1 MYSAV
6 IFDLDGTLVDTSPDL
21 CEATNKTLAHIGRT
35 PLDHSIIRGLVG
47 NGAAALIGRGLEHT
61 GGAAGVDTKALLSF
75 FLDYYSRHIADHSR
89 PYPDCLAVLNLLHAR
104 GIPIGLCTNKP
115 EALARKLLD
124 ALNMSHHFTSLAG
137 GDTYSYRKPDP
148 QHILS
153 VMQGLSVT
161 SPQQC
166 LMVGDSLP
174 DAAAAQAA
182 HMPCALLRHGYSDTP
197 IDAVPASYRFDTL
210 AGLLAHLKAVL

>member
-75 FLDYYSRHIADHSR
+75 FLDYYSQHIADHSQ
-89 PYPDCLAVLNLLHAR
+89 PYPDCLAVLDLLLER

-124 ALNMSHHFTSLAG
+124 ALGMSHYFASLAG

-148 QHILS
+148 QHITS
-153 VMQGLSVT
+153 VMYGLGVT
-161 SPQQC
+161 SAKHC

-182 HMPCALLRHGYSDTP
+182 NMPCALLRHGYSDL
-197 IDAVPASYRFDTL
+197 AVDEMPAAHRFDTL
-210 AGLLAHLKAVL
+210 TGLLAHLKAVL